1 MQITL
6 TITADTLAE
15 LDSVVRKLASDP
27 EPVHVKQPTFVHA
40 EEATNPAFRKATEKP
55 KEAEKAATEE
65 PPAEAAK
72 AAGNGA
78 ADTGEA
84 FNPFAEEPKPA
95 KKKKITR
102 DEVQQAFNS
111 YREAYGQASAITDV
125 TAMLGKNFG
134 IKRIADI
141 PNDQEAFAKAIEM
154 VKAAISNNE
163 FGRERVN
170 A

>member
-15 LDSVVRKLASDP
+15 LDSVVRKLAQEP
-27 EPVHVKQPTFVHA
+27 EPAPVKPFVYAEQEGQVQP
-40 EEATNPAFRKATEKP
+40 RKSAEKP
-55 KEAEKAATEE
+55 KEAEKPAAEE

-72 AAGNGA
+72 PSGNGA
-78 ADTGEA
+78 ADTTEA

-111 YREAYGQASAITDV
+111 YREAFGQASAITDV

-154 VKAAISNNE
+154 VKTAISSNE

>member
-27 EPVHVKQPTFVHA
+27 EPAPVKSPFVYA
-40 EEATNPAFRKATEKP
+40 EPNKPEAPRKSAEKP

-78 ADTGEA
+78 ADTTEA